1 MIEDAYTVSAALGLE
16 LWCEDEAG
24 PLQTVPQPGAS
35 WQPERQPACQDHE
48 YIRTGTAKLLTLF
61 RPRDGQVRVEGATSC
76 TNEVVHGWLTA
87 ALAAMLG
94 DLPPAP
100 PPLEPEAQ
108 RAIWLAWQTGLSQPI
123 LLPEQLPPLRMLL
136 ILDNLAG
143 HTTPSFVQWCVAHG
157 ILPLYT
163 PLGGSWLNMAES
175 IQRIL
180 RRRAFD
186 GTHPQTPEEIIAWL
200 KAVAT
205 AWNRDP
211 TPFVWGGKRAARR
224 ARQRAR
230 RHSQGG
236 SGAYTRRAI
245 ARPRRTKLDEWR
257 RAQQVTHRA
266 TT

>member
-1 MIEDAYTVSAALGLE
+1 LIEDAYTVSAALGLE

-87 ALAAMLG
+87 ALAVMPS
-94 DLPPAP
+94 DLPRAP

-123 LLPEQLPPLRMLL
+123 PLPEQLPPLRMLL

-143 HTTPSFVQWCVAHG
+143 QTTPSFVQWWVAHG

-186 GTHPQTPEEIIAWL
+186 GTHPQTPEEISAW
-200 KAVAT
+200 
-205 AWNRDP
+205 
-211 TPFVWGGKRAARR
+211 
-224 ARQRAR
+224 
-230 RHSQGG
+230 
-236 SGAYTRRAI
+236 
-245 ARPRRTKLDEWR
+245 
-257 RAQQVTHRA
+257 
-266 TT
+266 